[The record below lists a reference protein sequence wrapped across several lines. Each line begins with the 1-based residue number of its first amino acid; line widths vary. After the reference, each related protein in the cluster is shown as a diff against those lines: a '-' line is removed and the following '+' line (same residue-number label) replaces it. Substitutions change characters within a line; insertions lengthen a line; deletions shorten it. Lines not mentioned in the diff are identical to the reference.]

1 MSLMTDGKA
10 PGPVRFYL
18 ACDRGKC
25 TERISF
31 DLVIS
36 EPRPD
41 EEADFLGHILHEAH
55 HAAPLIADLGWVF
68 IQGGE
73 GYWCPACAGPTRDTG
88 TPDPR
93 RRPHQDGADPHR
105 DRRRPLSARSGGPE
119 W

>member
-88 TPDPR
+88 TPDP
-93 RRPHQDGADPHR
+93 
-105 DRRRPLSARSGGPE
+105 S
-119 W
+119 